1 MLGELLARR
10 TTVNQTSQAASV
22 PAGQLANP
30 FFRGATNSDPAAA
43 AAGAIA
49 EGVLLRVR
57 VRVRVRA
64 AGQG

>member
-1 MLGELLARR
+1 M
-10 TTVNQTSQAASV
+10 NQTSQAASV